1 MVTFQENDIW
11 DILSCKQKYMQRYI
25 DEYIFRFN
33 TRNFTDSQ
41 RFNLLLRN
49 AA

>member
-1 MVTFQENDIW
+1 MKTINKGIYYHV
-11 DILSCKQKYMQRYI
+11 SKKYMQRYI